1 MTDIDRRTLLR
12 AGAGAVLAG
21 PLAGFAARA
30 ASGAPHRPPGLT
42 ELLPRPDLRDGEAR
56 LALPRGFRYRSFQPT
71 GEAMADGTLV
81 PARHDGMGAFG
92 PARERNRSTLVRNHE
107 INGSGTAFSSSAPT
121 YDPGAMGGTTTA
133 LVTDDGLVRDSWAS
147 LAGTQMNC
155 SGGRMPW
162 GSWVTCEETVNGVD
176 VYDDFTRGSLPP
188 QTYVVNAGLSK
199 PHGYLF
205 EVPAHGT
212 ASAAPVRKA
221 GRFAHEA
228 LAYVPRDR
236 RFYLTEDDFGF
247 ASGFYRYTPPSD
259 PAVSRRLED
268 GGTLEALAVTGTP
281 NAHLEGSWP
290 VGTRFPVSWVPVEDP
305 DPDHPM
311 QDGHPTVTND
321 EAIQHVGSQGWA
333 LGSAFFGRLEGAYHH
348 DGTVFF
354 TATQGGG
361 APEEWSPGDP
371 SVPSGFGNGRGQ
383 VWAYHVREQVLELV
397 YESPSADV
405 LDFPDNITT
414 SPRGTLVVCEDGSNG
429 NWLRGLTPQGE
440 LFDIARNLIPVTRP
454 DGTVDVGG
462 DEFAGS
468 TFSPD
473 GSTLYVN
480 VQSSR
485 GLSFAIRGPWRAI
498 GV

>member
-1 MTDIDRRTLLR
+1 MTDVDRRTILR
-12 AGAGAVLAG
+12 AGAGAALAG

-30 ASGAPHRPPGLT
+30 ASAAPHRPPGT
-42 ELLPRPDLRDGEAR
+42 ASELVPRPDLRDGETR
-56 LALPRGFRYRSFQPT
+56 LALPRGFHYRSFQPT
-71 GEAMADGTLV
+71 GELMADGTAV

-121 YDPGAMGGTTTA
+121 YDPGALGGTTTA
-133 LVTDDGLVRDSWAS
+133 LVTDDGRVRDSRAS

-176 VYDDFTRGSLPP
+176 VYDDFTRGALPP
-188 QTYVVNAGLSK
+188 QTYVVNAGLTK
-199 PHGYLF
+199 PHGFLF
-205 EVPAHGT
+205 EVPAQGT
-212 ASAAPVRKA
+212 ATAQPVRKA

-228 LAYVPRDR
+228 IAYVRLDR

-259 PAVSRRLED
+259 PAASRRLED
-268 GGTLEALAVTGTP
+268 GGTLEALAVTGSP

-290 VGTRFPVSWVPVEDP
+290 VGTRFPVSWVRVEDP

-321 EAIQHVGSQGWA
+321 EAIQHVAAQGWA
-333 LGSAFFGRLEGAYHH
+333 QGSAFFGRLEGAYHH

-361 APEEWSPGDP
+361 APEEWTPGDP
-371 SVPSGFGNGRGQ
+371 TVPSGFGNGRGQ
-383 VWAYHVREQVLELV
+383 VWGYHVREQVLELV
-397 YESPSADV
+397 YESPSAEV
-405 LDFPDNITT
+405 LDFPDNLTT
-414 SPRGTLVVCEDGSNG
+414 SPRGTLVVCEDGTNG
-429 NWLRGLTPQGE
+429 NWLRGLGTDGE
-440 LFDIARNLIPVTRP
+440 LFDIARNLIPTSS
-454 DGTVDVGG
+454 GDVGG

-480 VQSSR
+480 IQSSR
-485 GLSFAIRGPWRAI
+485 GLSLAIWGPWRSI
-498 GV
+498 GL

>member
-1 MTDIDRRTLLR
+1 M
-12 AGAGAVLAG
+12 
-21 PLAGFAARA
+21 
-30 ASGAPHRPPGLT
+30 
-42 ELLPRPDLRDGEAR
+42 
-56 LALPRGFRYRSFQPT
+56 
-71 GEAMADGTLV
+71 
-81 PARHDGMGAFG
+81 PA
-92 PARERNRSTLVRNHE
+92 
-107 INGSGTAFSSSAPT
+107 
-121 YDPGAMGGTTTA
+121 
-133 LVTDDGLVRDSWAS
+133 
-147 LAGTQMNC
+147 Q
-155 SGGRMPW
+155 
-162 GSWVTCEETVNGVD
+162 
-176 VYDDFTRGSLPP
+176 
-188 QTYVVNAGLSK
+188 
-199 PHGYLF
+199 
-205 EVPAHGT
+205 GT

-259 PAVSRRLED
+259 PAASRRLED

-321 EAIQHVGSQGWA
+321 AAIQHVASQGWA

-440 LFDIARNLIPVTRP
+440 LFDIARNLIPVTRS

-480 VQSSR
+480 IQSSR